1 MSLVGKTIPCI
12 IEQVTDKGVIA
23 RSFKDAPDVDGLV
36 YIKTKENLAP
46 CDIVPV
52 EIIDAS
58 EYDLWGRVSE
68 ARI

>member
-1 MSLVGKTIPCI
+1 MRLNITSG
-12 IEQVTDKGVIA
+12 DY
-23 RSFKDAPDVDGLV
+23 FNN

-46 CDIVPV
+46 CDIVSV